1 MNIYCPHET
10 IPLDALAELA
20 DDAAFSTV
28 SDGPEITQ
36 YQYKW
41 DDLEIAINVM
51 PDAELEEHLKDLVEY
66 AHQVATARETVL
78 DEEVSQRILF
88 TQMVLGFVVTPDCDT
103 EDRHERLTSIVGTI
117 AFNTESIVFWED
129 EIFDENAE
137 PMIGEHCEE

>member
-41 DDLEIAINVM
+41 DDLEITINVM
-51 PDAELEEHLKDLVEY
+51 PDAELEEHLKGMVGF
-66 AHQVATARETVL
+66 AHQIATARETVL
-78 DEEVSQRILF
+78 DEEVSQRILS
-88 TQMVLGFVVTPDCDT
+88 TQMVLGIVVTPDYDT
-103 EDRHERLTSIVGTI
+103 ENRYERLMSIVGTI
-117 AFNTESIVFWED
+117 AFNTESIVFWEA

-137 PMIGEHCEE
+137 PMIGEYSEE